1 MQKIRKG
8 VIVSLLAIMALTS
21 NTSMINAQPFEMKK
35 EIKYSIQHSDITEAG
50 IKKED
55 LDEIVNK
62 LPNLESENKIET
74 LIEQE
79 EKAKLSNEDIAKM
92 VINGEYGNGEEIEQ
106 RLEEEGRNIDEI
118 QKEVEKA
125 KLSNEDIAK
134 MVINGEY
141 GNGEERKQRLEEE
154 GRNIDE
160 IQKEVEKILNI
171 QKEQEEKREKQAKTN
186 KSSDK
191 GSVKSRTQTQSKP
204 ASQPK
209 PAVTNQNSG
218 KTMTMK
224 ATAYSTAQPGL
235 GRYTANGTDLHTN
248 PRVIAV
254 DPRIIPLGTKV
265 SVEGYGT
272 YIAADTG
279 GAIKGNRIDIH
290 FSTVQECINF
300 GRKSVKITIHN

>member
-8 VIVSLLAIMALTS
+8 VIVSLLAITALTS
-21 NTSMINAQPFEMKK
+21 NASIVNAQPFEMKK
-35 EIKYSIQHSDITEAG
+35 EIKYSIQHSDITEAE

-55 LDEIVNK
+55 IDKIVNK
-62 LPNLESENKIET
+62 LPNLESKNKIET

-79 EKAKLSNEDIAKM
+79 K
-92 VINGEYGNGEEIEQ
+92 
-106 RLEEEGRNIDEI
+106 R
-118 QKEVEKA
+118 A

-141 GNGEERKQRLEEE
+141 GNGEERKQRLKEE

-160 IQKEVEKILNI
+160 IQKEVNKILNV
-171 QKEQEEKREKQAKTN
+171 QKEQKKKREKQAETN
-186 KSSDK
+186 KLPNR

-204 ASQPK
+204 VTQSKPASQPK
-209 PAVTNQNSG
+209 PAVANQNSG
-218 KTMTMK
+218 KTMTME

-235 GRYTANGTDLHTN
+235 SRYTANGTDLHTN

-254 DPRIIPLGTKV
+254 DPSVIPLGTKV
-265 SVEGYGT
+265 TVEGYGT

-300 GRKSVKITIHN
+300 GRKNVKITIHN

>member
-8 VIVSLLAIMALTS
+8 VIVSLLAITALTS
-21 NTSMINAQPFEMKK
+21 NTSIINAQPFEIKK
-35 EIKYSIQHSDITEAG
+35 EIKYSIQHSDITEAE

-55 LDEIVNK
+55 IDKIVNK
-62 LPNLESENKIET
+62 LPNLENESKIET

-118 QKEVEKA
+118 QKEVEK
-125 KLSNEDIAK
+125 
-134 MVINGEY
+134 
-141 GNGEERKQRLEEE
+141 
-154 GRNIDE
+154 
-160 IQKEVEKILNI
+160 ILNI
-171 QKEQEEKREKQAKTN
+171 LKEQEEKREKQAETN

-209 PAVTNQNSG
+209 SAVTNQNSG

-248 PRVIAV
+248 PRVISV
-254 DPRIIPLGTKV
+254 DPRVIPLGTKV

-300 GRKSVKITIHN
+300 GRRNVKITIHN

>member
-1 MQKIRKG
+1 MQKIRKR
-8 VIVSLLAIMALTS
+8 VIVSLLAITALTS
-21 NTSMINAQPFEMKK
+21 NTSIVNAQPFEMKK
-35 EIKYSIQHSDITEAG
+35 EIKYSIQHSDITEAE

-55 LDEIVNK
+55 IDEIVNK
-62 LPNLESENKIET
+62 LPNLESESKIET

-79 EKAKLSNEDIAKM
+79 KKT
-92 VINGEYGNGEEIEQ
+92 
-106 RLEEEGRNIDEI
+106 
-118 QKEVEKA
+118 

-171 QKEQEEKREKQAKTN
+171 QKEQEKKTEKQAETN
-186 KSSDK
+186 KLPNR
-191 GSVKSRTQTQSKP
+191 GSVKSRTQT
-204 ASQPK
+204 QPK

-218 KTMTMK
+218 KTMIME

-235 GRYTANGTDLHTN
+235 SRYTANGTDLHTN

-254 DPRIIPLGTKV
+254 DPSVIPLGTKV
-265 SVEGYGT
+265 TVEGYGT

-300 GRKSVKITIHN
+300 GRKNVKITIHN

>member
-8 VIVSLLAIMALTS
+8 VIVSLLAITALTS
-21 NTSMINAQPFEMKK
+21 NASIVNAKPFEMKK
-35 EIKYSIQHSDITEAG
+35 EVKYSIQHLDITKAK

-55 LDEIVNK
+55 IDEIVNK
-62 LPNLESENKIET
+62 LPNLESKNKIET

-79 EKAKLSNEDIAKM
+79 K
-92 VINGEYGNGEEIEQ
+92 
-106 RLEEEGRNIDEI
+106 R
-118 QKEVEKA
+118 A

-160 IQKEVEKILNI
+160 IQKEVNKILNV
-171 QKEQEEKREKQAKTN
+171 QREQEKKREKQAETN
-186 KSSDK
+186 KLPNR
-191 GSVKSRTQTQSKP
+191 GSVKSRTQIQPKS
-204 ASQPK
+204 AGQPK
-209 PAVTNQNSG
+209 PAVANQNSG
-218 KTMTMK
+218 KTMTME

-235 GRYTANGTDLHTN
+235 SRYTANGTDLHIN

-254 DPRIIPLGTKV
+254 DPSVIPLGTKV
-265 SVEGYGT
+265 TVEGYGT

-300 GRKSVKITIHN
+300 GRKNVKITIHN

>member
-1 MQKIRKG
+1 MQKIRKR
-8 VIVSLLAIMALTS
+8 VIVSLLAITALTS
-21 NTSMINAQPFEMKK
+21 NTSIVNAQPFEMKK
-35 EIKYSIQHSDITEAG
+35 EIKYSIQHSDITEAE

-55 LDEIVNK
+55 IDEIVNK
-62 LPNLESENKIET
+62 LPNLESESKIET

-79 EKAKLSNEDIAKM
+79 KKT
-92 VINGEYGNGEEIEQ
+92 
-106 RLEEEGRNIDEI
+106 
-118 QKEVEKA
+118 

-171 QKEQEEKREKQAKTN
+171 QKEQEF
-186 KSSDK
+186 
-191 GSVKSRTQTQSKP
+191 
-204 ASQPK
+204 
-209 PAVTNQNSG
+209 AVTNQNSG
-218 KTMTMK
+218 KTMTME

-254 DPRIIPLGTKV
+254 DPSVIPLGTKV
-265 SVEGYGT
+265 TVEGYGT

-300 GRKSVKITIHN
+300 GRKNVKITIHNL

>member
-1 MQKIRKG
+1 MQKIRKR
-8 VIVSLLAIMALTS
+8 VIVSLLAITALTS
-21 NTSMINAQPFEMKK
+21 NTSIVNAQPFEMKK
-35 EIKYSIQHSDITEAG
+35 EIKYSIQHSDITEAE

-55 LDEIVNK
+55 IDEIVNK
-62 LPNLESENKIET
+62 LPNLESESKIET

-79 EKAKLSNEDIAKM
+79 K
-92 VINGEYGNGEEIEQ
+92 
-106 RLEEEGRNIDEI
+106 
-118 QKEVEKA
+118 KA

-171 QKEQEEKREKQAKTN
+171 QKEQE
-186 KSSDK
+186 S
-191 GSVKSRTQTQSKP
+191 
-204 ASQPK
+204 
-209 PAVTNQNSG
+209 AVTNQNSG
-218 KTMTMK
+218 KTMTME

-254 DPRIIPLGTKV
+254 DPSVIPLGTKV
-265 SVEGYGT
+265 TVEGYGT

-300 GRKSVKITIHN
+300 GRKNVKITIHN

>member
-1 MQKIRKG
+1 MQKIRKR
-8 VIVSLLAIMALTS
+8 VIVSLLAITALTS
-21 NTSMINAQPFEMKK
+21 NTSIVNAQPFEMKK
-35 EIKYSIQHSDITEAG
+35 EIKYSIQHSDITEAE

-55 LDEIVNK
+55 IDEIVNK
-62 LPNLESENKIET
+62 LPNLESESKIET

-79 EKAKLSNEDIAKM
+79 KKT
-92 VINGEYGNGEEIEQ
+92 
-106 RLEEEGRNIDEI
+106 
-118 QKEVEKA
+118 

-171 QKEQEEKREKQAKTN
+171 QKEQE
-186 KSSDK
+186 S
-191 GSVKSRTQTQSKP
+191 
-204 ASQPK
+204 
-209 PAVTNQNSG
+209 AVTNQNSG
-218 KTMTMK
+218 KTMTME

-235 GRYTANGTDLHTN
+235 SRYTANGTDLHTN

-254 DPRIIPLGTKV
+254 DPSVIPLGTKV
-265 SVEGYGT
+265 TVEGYGT

-290 FSTVQECINF
+290 FNTVQECINF
-300 GRKSVKITIHN
+300 GRKNVKITIHN

>member
-1 MQKIRKG
+1 MQKIRKC
-8 VIVSLLAIMALTS
+8 VIVSLLAITALTS
-21 NTSMINAQPFEMKK
+21 NTSIVNAQPFEMKK
-35 EIKYSIQHSDITEAG
+35 EIKYSIQHSDITEAE

-55 LDEIVNK
+55 IDEIVNK
-62 LPNLESENKIET
+62 LPNLESESKIET

-79 EKAKLSNEDIAKM
+79 KKT
-92 VINGEYGNGEEIEQ
+92 
-106 RLEEEGRNIDEI
+106 
-118 QKEVEKA
+118 

-171 QKEQEEKREKQAKTN
+171 QKEQE
-186 KSSDK
+186 S
-191 GSVKSRTQTQSKP
+191 
-204 ASQPK
+204 
-209 PAVTNQNSG
+209 AVTNQNSG
-218 KTMTMK
+218 KTMTME

-235 GRYTANGTDLHTN
+235 SRYTANGTDLHTN

-254 DPRIIPLGTKV
+254 DPSVIPLGTKV
-265 SVEGYGT
+265 TVEGYGT

-300 GRKSVKITIHN
+300 GRKNVKITIHNL

>member
-1 MQKIRKG
+1 MQKIRKR
-8 VIVSLLAIMALTS
+8 VIVSLLAITALTS
-21 NTSMINAQPFEMKK
+21 NTSIVNAQPFEMKK
-35 EIKYSIQHSDITEAG
+35 EIKYSIQHSDITEAE

-55 LDEIVNK
+55 IDEIVNK
-62 LPNLESENKIET
+62 LPNLESESKIET

-79 EKAKLSNEDIAKM
+79 KKT
-92 VINGEYGNGEEIEQ
+92 
-106 RLEEEGRNIDEI
+106 
-118 QKEVEKA
+118 

-171 QKEQEEKREKQAKTN
+171 QKEQE
-186 KSSDK
+186 S
-191 GSVKSRTQTQSKP
+191 
-204 ASQPK
+204 
-209 PAVTNQNSG
+209 AVTNQNSG
-218 KTMTMK
+218 KTMTME

-235 GRYTANGTDLHTN
+235 SRYTANGTDLHTN

-254 DPRIIPLGTKV
+254 DPSVIPLGTKV
-265 SVEGYGT
+265 TVEGYGT

-300 GRKSVKITIHN
+300 GRKNVKITIHNL

>member
-1 MQKIRKG
+1 MQKIRKR
-8 VIVSLLAIMALTS
+8 VIVSLLAITALTS
-21 NTSMINAQPFEMKK
+21 NTSIVNAQPFEMKK
-35 EIKYSIQHSDITEAG
+35 EIKYSIQHSDITEAE

-55 LDEIVNK
+55 IDEIVNK
-62 LPNLESENKIET
+62 LPNLESESKIET

-79 EKAKLSNEDIAKM
+79 KKT
-92 VINGEYGNGEEIEQ
+92 
-106 RLEEEGRNIDEI
+106 
-118 QKEVEKA
+118 

-171 QKEQEEKREKQAKTN
+171 QKEQE
-186 KSSDK
+186 S
-191 GSVKSRTQTQSKP
+191 
-204 ASQPK
+204 
-209 PAVTNQNSG
+209 AVTNQNSG
-218 KTMTMK
+218 KTMTME

-235 GRYTANGTDLHTN
+235 SRYTANGTDLHTN

-254 DPRIIPLGTKV
+254 DPSVIPLGTKV
-265 SVEGYGT
+265 TVEGYGT

-300 GRKSVKITIHN
+300 GRKNVKITIHNS

>member
-1 MQKIRKG
+1 MQKIKKG
-8 VIVSLLAIMALTS
+8 VIVSLLAITALTS
-21 NTSMINAQPFEMKK
+21 NASIVNAQPFEMKK
-35 EIKYSIQHSDITEAG
+35 EIKYSIQHSDITKAG

-55 LDEIVNK
+55 IDEIVNK
-62 LPNLESENKIET
+62 LPNLESKNKIET
-74 LIEQE
+74 LIEQG
-79 EKAKLSNEDIAKM
+79 K
-92 VINGEYGNGEEIEQ
+92 
-106 RLEEEGRNIDEI
+106 R
-118 QKEVEKA
+118 A

-171 QKEQEEKREKQAKTN
+171 QKEQE
-186 KSSDK
+186 S
-191 GSVKSRTQTQSKP
+191 
-204 ASQPK
+204 
-209 PAVTNQNSG
+209 AVTNQNSG
-218 KTMTMK
+218 KTMTME

-254 DPRIIPLGTKV
+254 DPSIIPLGTKV
-265 SVEGYGT
+265 TVEGYGT

-300 GRKSVKITIHN
+300 GRKNVKITIHNL

>member
-1 MQKIRKG
+1 MQKIRKR
-8 VIVSLLAIMALTS
+8 VIVSLLAITALTS
-21 NTSMINAQPFEMKK
+21 NTSIVNAQPFEMKK
-35 EIKYSIQHSDITEAG
+35 EIKYSIQHSDITEAE

-55 LDEIVNK
+55 IDEIVNK
-62 LPNLESENKIET
+62 LPNLESESKIET

-79 EKAKLSNEDIAKM
+79 KKT
-92 VINGEYGNGEEIEQ
+92 
-106 RLEEEGRNIDEI
+106 
-118 QKEVEKA
+118 

-171 QKEQEEKREKQAKTN
+171 QKEQE
-186 KSSDK
+186 S
-191 GSVKSRTQTQSKP
+191 
-204 ASQPK
+204 
-209 PAVTNQNSG
+209 AVTNQNSG
-218 KTMTMK
+218 KTMTME

-254 DPRIIPLGTKV
+254 DPSVIPLGTKV
-265 SVEGYGT
+265 TVEGYGT

-300 GRKSVKITIHN
+300 GRKNVKITIHNL

>member
-1 MQKIRKG
+1 MQKIRKR
-8 VIVSLLAIMALTS
+8 VIVSLLAITALTS
-21 NTSMINAQPFEMKK
+21 NTSIVNAQPFEMKK
-35 EIKYSIQHSDITEAG
+35 EIKYSIQHSDITEAE

-55 LDEIVNK
+55 IDEIVNK
-62 LPNLESENKIET
+62 LPNLESESKIET

-79 EKAKLSNEDIAKM
+79 KKT
-92 VINGEYGNGEEIEQ
+92 
-106 RLEEEGRNIDEI
+106 
-118 QKEVEKA
+118 

-171 QKEQEEKREKQAKTN
+171 QKEQE
-186 KSSDK
+186 S
-191 GSVKSRTQTQSKP
+191 
-204 ASQPK
+204 
-209 PAVTNQNSG
+209 AVTNQNSG
-218 KTMTMK
+218 KTMIME

-235 GRYTANGTDLHTN
+235 SRYTANGTDLHTN

-254 DPRIIPLGTKV
+254 DPSVIPLGTKV
-265 SVEGYGT
+265 TVEGYGT

-300 GRKSVKITIHN
+300 GRKNVKITIHN

>member
-1 MQKIRKG
+1 
-8 VIVSLLAIMALTS
+8 
-21 NTSMINAQPFEMKK
+21 MKK
-35 EIKYSIQHSDITEAG
+35 EIKYSIQHSDITEAE

-55 LDEIVNK
+55 IDEIVNK
-62 LPNLESENKIET
+62 LPNLESESKIET

-79 EKAKLSNEDIAKM
+79 KKT
-92 VINGEYGNGEEIEQ
+92 
-106 RLEEEGRNIDEI
+106 
-118 QKEVEKA
+118 

-154 GRNIDE
+154 GRNFDE

-171 QKEQEEKREKQAKTN
+171 QKEQE
-186 KSSDK
+186 S
-191 GSVKSRTQTQSKP
+191 
-204 ASQPK
+204 
-209 PAVTNQNSG
+209 AVTNQNSG
-218 KTMTMK
+218 KTMTME

-235 GRYTANGTDLHTN
+235 SRYTANGTDLHTN

-254 DPRIIPLGTKV
+254 DPSVIPLGTKV
-265 SVEGYGT
+265 TVEGYGT

-300 GRKSVKITIHN
+300 GRKNVKITIHN

>member
-8 VIVSLLAIMALTS
+8 VIVSLLAITALTS
-21 NTSMINAQPFEMKK
+21 NASIVNAQPFEMKK
-35 EIKYSIQHSDITEAG
+35 EIKYSIQHSDITKAG

-55 LDEIVNK
+55 IDEIVNK

-79 EKAKLSNEDIAKM
+79 K
-92 VINGEYGNGEEIEQ
+92 
-106 RLEEEGRNIDEI
+106 R
-118 QKEVEKA
+118 A

-171 QKEQEEKREKQAKTN
+171 QKEQE
-186 KSSDK
+186 S
-191 GSVKSRTQTQSKP
+191 
-204 ASQPK
+204 
-209 PAVTNQNSG
+209 AVTNQNSG
-218 KTMTMK
+218 KTMTME
-224 ATAYSTAQPGL
+224 ATAYSTTEPGL
-235 GRYTANGTDLHTN
+235 SRYTANGTDLHTN

-254 DPRIIPLGTKV
+254 DPSVIPLGTKV
-265 SVEGYGT
+265 TVEGYGT

-300 GRKSVKITIHN
+300 GRKNVKITIHNL

>member
-1 MQKIRKG
+1 MQKVRKG
-8 VIVSLLAIMALTS
+8 VIVSLLAITALTS
-21 NTSMINAQPFEMKK
+21 NTSIVNAQPFEMKK
-35 EIKYSIQHSDITEAG
+35 EIKYSIQHSDITEAE

-55 LDEIVNK
+55 IDEIVNK
-62 LPNLESENKIET
+62 LPNLESESKIET

-79 EKAKLSNEDIAKM
+79 KKT
-92 VINGEYGNGEEIEQ
+92 
-106 RLEEEGRNIDEI
+106 
-118 QKEVEKA
+118 

-171 QKEQEEKREKQAKTN
+171 QKEQE
-186 KSSDK
+186 S
-191 GSVKSRTQTQSKP
+191 
-204 ASQPK
+204 
-209 PAVTNQNSG
+209 AVTNQNSG
-218 KTMTMK
+218 KTMTME

-235 GRYTANGTDLHTN
+235 SRYTANGTDLHTN

-254 DPRIIPLGTKV
+254 DPSVIPLGTKV
-265 SVEGYGT
+265 TVEGYGT

-300 GRKSVKITIHN
+300 GRKNVKITIHNL

>member
-1 MQKIRKG
+1 MQKIRKR
-8 VIVSLLAIMALTS
+8 VIVSLLAITALTS
-21 NTSMINAQPFEMKK
+21 NTSIVNAQPFEMKK
-35 EIKYSIQHSDITEAG
+35 EIKYSIQHSDITEAE

-55 LDEIVNK
+55 IDEIVNK
-62 LPNLESENKIET
+62 LPNLESESKIET

-79 EKAKLSNEDIAKM
+79 KKT
-92 VINGEYGNGEEIEQ
+92 
-106 RLEEEGRNIDEI
+106 
-118 QKEVEKA
+118 

-171 QKEQEEKREKQAKTN
+171 QKEQE
-186 KSSDK
+186 S
-191 GSVKSRTQTQSKP
+191 
-204 ASQPK
+204 
-209 PAVTNQNSG
+209 AVANQNSG
-218 KTMTMK
+218 KTMTME

-235 GRYTANGTDLHTN
+235 SRYTANGTDLHTN

-254 DPRIIPLGTKV
+254 DPSVIPLGTKV
-265 SVEGYGT
+265 TVEGYGT

-300 GRKSVKITIHN
+300 GRKNVKITIHN

>member
-1 MQKIRKG
+1 MQKIRKR
-8 VIVSLLAIMALTS
+8 VIVSLLAITALTS
-21 NTSMINAQPFEMKK
+21 NTSIVNAQPFEMKK
-35 EIKYSIQHSDITEAG
+35 EIKYSIQHSDITEAE

-55 LDEIVNK
+55 IDEIVNK
-62 LPNLESENKIET
+62 LPNLESESKIET

-79 EKAKLSNEDIAKM
+79 K
-92 VINGEYGNGEEIEQ
+92 
-106 RLEEEGRNIDEI
+106 
-118 QKEVEKA
+118 KA

-171 QKEQEEKREKQAKTN
+171 QKEQE
-186 KSSDK
+186 S
-191 GSVKSRTQTQSKP
+191 
-204 ASQPK
+204 
-209 PAVTNQNSG
+209 AVTNQNSG
-218 KTMTMK
+218 KTMTME

-254 DPRIIPLGTKV
+254 DPSVIPLGTKV
-265 SVEGYGT
+265 TVEGYGT

-300 GRKSVKITIHN
+300 GRRNVKITIHN

>member
-1 MQKIRKG
+1 MQKIKKG
-8 VIVSLLAIMALTS
+8 VIVSLLAITALTS
-21 NTSMINAQPFEMKK
+21 NASIVNAQPFEMKK
-35 EIKYSIQHSDITEAG
+35 EIKYSIQHSDITKAG

-55 LDEIVNK
+55 IDEIVNK
-62 LPNLESENKIET
+62 LPNLESKNKIET
-74 LIEQE
+74 LIEQG
-79 EKAKLSNEDIAKM
+79 K
-92 VINGEYGNGEEIEQ
+92 
-106 RLEEEGRNIDEI
+106 R
-118 QKEVEKA
+118 A

-171 QKEQEEKREKQAKTN
+171 QKEQE
-186 KSSDK
+186 S
-191 GSVKSRTQTQSKP
+191 
-204 ASQPK
+204 
-209 PAVTNQNSG
+209 AVTNQNSG
-218 KTMTMK
+218 KTMTME

-254 DPRIIPLGTKV
+254 DPSIIPLGTKV
-265 SVEGYGT
+265 TVEGYGT

-300 GRKSVKITIHN
+300 GRKNVKITIHN